1 MIGPAP
7 VLTGTRPRISGWV
20 VNKIRVD
27 ITSQQR
33 ICHSSEAP
41 VCRALRVL
49 VKQMTEIVVS
59 AAGDP
64 RFADRTWVLIHESP
78 DGGWGI
84 DGHAYTGA
92 DIAAAARRELTGQ

>member
-41 VCRALRVL
+41 VCRALRVRAL
-49 VKQMTEIVVS
+49 SGLLNDFE
-59 AAGDP
+59 ADALGNANGDSNYVRLQILTP
-64 RFADRTWVLIHESP
+64 IGVLNRSV
-78 DGGWGI
+78 
-84 DGHAYTGA
+84 
-92 DIAAAARRELTGQ
+92 